1 MAGAGQERFREA
13 IENTEGARHPVR
25 PGQCAAR
32 PVKNT
37 RFRYNHPMT
46 HTSPLRV
53 AVIGLGQ
60 IALKAHLPGY
70 EKAAGCRL
78 TALYSSREEAARK
91 TAVQYGIPTIFK
103 DWKKLLASPEVD
115 AVSICSPNDTHV
127 PIALEALKRGKHV
140 LVEKPMAISIPGAR
154 RMMAAARSAGKI
166 LMPHHNMRFDPAV
179 RTARQLLSGGAI
191 GKVFAFACSLAH
203 PGPQVWNPNSR
214 WFFNV
219 KTAGGGAL
227 MDLGTHMFD
236 SLEFLLGDRA
246 VEIHAT
252 APGAQKRAQGEAHC
266 ACLLKLKDGSVG
278 TMTLSWVDTDYHNR
292 FYFFGPKGTLFLNLG
307 KGEPLVLETR
317 KNQSPVFPPLSK
329 HVFKP
334 SIYQH
339 FVDCALGLQKPW
351 LGPEDGLRAV
361 RVIEAGY
368 QSIRRGTP
376 ISIP

>member
-1 MAGAGQERFREA
+1 
-13 IENTEGARHPVR
+13 
-25 PGQCAAR
+25 
-32 PVKNT
+32 
-37 RFRYNHPMT
+37 MT
-46 HTSPLRV
+46 NSPPLRV

-78 TALYSSREEAARK
+78 TALYSSREDAAK
-91 TAVQYGIPTIFK
+91 KVAVQYGIPTIFK

-115 AVSICSPNDTHV
+115 AVSICSPNATHG

-140 LVEKPMAISIPGAR
+140 LVEKPMAISTEEAK
-154 RMMAAARSAGKI
+154 RMMKAARAAKKI

-179 RTARQLLSGGAI
+179 RTARQLLLKGAI

-203 PGPQVWNPNSR
+203 PGPQIWNPNSK

-219 KTAGGGAL
+219 KAVGGGAL
-227 MDLGTHMFD
+227 MDLGAHMFD

-246 VEIHAT
+246 SEIHAT
-252 APGAQKRAQGEAHC
+252 VPGAEKKARGEAHC
-266 ACLLKLKDGSVG
+266 ACLLKFKAGSVG

-292 FYFFGPKGTLFLNLG
+292 FYFFGPRGTLFLNLG

-317 KNQSPVFPPLSK
+317 KNPGPLFPPLSK

-351 LGPEDGLRAV
+351 IRPEDGLRAIE
-361 RVIEAGY
+361 VIQAGY
-368 QSIRRGTP
+368 QSIHRETP